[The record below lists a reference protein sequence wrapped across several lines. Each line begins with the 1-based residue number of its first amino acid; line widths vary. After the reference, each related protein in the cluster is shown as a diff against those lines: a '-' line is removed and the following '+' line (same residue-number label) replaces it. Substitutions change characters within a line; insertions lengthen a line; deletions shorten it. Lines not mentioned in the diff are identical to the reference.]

1 MQFYPG
7 DSLNGDHSN
16 YWAPNA
22 ACMRGMLDAAGFETT
37 AEDVAGSR
45 GIFHARRIVD
55 PTAVYYRRLAKTTVP
70 QAESSDDGARA
81 YIHSLEAEVERKEAQ
96 LAATLADRRAAPG
109 AARSRGGGIVRRAA
123 RALRGR

>member
-1 MQFYPG
+1 
-7 DSLNGDHSN
+7 
-16 YWAPNA
+16 
-22 ACMRGMLDAAGFETT
+22 MLDAAGFETT

-81 YIHSLEAEVERKEAQ
+81 YIHSLETEVERKEAQ
-96 LAATLADRRAAPG
+96 LAAALADNRDAAG
-109 AARSRGGGIVRRAA
+109 AARPRGGGGIVRRAA